1 MTENDYA
8 RHCLDYYASKQE
20 SMGDDG
26 AKKISVR
33 SESGVKECDSS
44 VANELFGPM
53 WDEINLKDGV
63 VESGGRAC
71 DPLVNTY
78 TSECTGPFV
87 ECLQFRMCSQ
97 HYLTFN
103 IYNKGDCDFE
113 YSDIGFCQEESLLTP
128 CITAN
133 HQGNE
138 QQITEGR
145 NEEEITKGKC
155 KII

>member
-1 MTENDYA
+1 MTRNEYEQ
-8 RHCLDYYASKQE
+8 HGLEYYASKME
-20 SMGDDG
+20 SKDDDG
-26 AKKISVR
+26 AKEMSVQPK
-33 SESGVKECDSS
+33 SGVKECDSS

-97 HYLTFN
+97 HYLIFH
-103 IYNKGDCDFE
+103 IF
-113 YSDIGFCQEESLLTP
+113 Q
-128 CITAN
+128 
-133 HQGNE
+133 
-138 QQITEGR
+138 
-145 NEEEITKGKC
+145 
-155 KII
+155 